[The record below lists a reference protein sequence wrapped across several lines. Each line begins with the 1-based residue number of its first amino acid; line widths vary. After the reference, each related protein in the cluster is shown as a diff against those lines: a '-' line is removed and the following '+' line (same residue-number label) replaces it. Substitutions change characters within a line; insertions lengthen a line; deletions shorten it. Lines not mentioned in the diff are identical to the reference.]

1 MARTFKNDLYSSYD
15 LSNRSF
21 EGPDSQPTIATVS
34 RRGRDQEKLIGSRA
48 GRKLLSR
55 RGVDGVFK
63 EKMCILL
70 VRLND
75 PDGGL
80 GQAVAKH
87 PFLDFNRG
95 GLIMELGGWIRHY
108 LVPGG
113 DFYDEAENF
122 HPWPP
127 GGRWEYCNVAYGLLG
142 WLVETLSGS
151 DFLKPSTLD
160 EMFRVQ
166 TREAQRVQGIT
177 WNAAKSGK
185 WGHGGSDPGINSD
198 LRFILG
204 VGLGAVVF
212 VNTNGVEPHEVTQD
226 LLHRAKQG
234 QFKVEV
240 R

>member
-151 DFLKPSTLD
+151 DF
-160 EMFRVQ
+160 
-166 TREAQRVQGIT
+166 
-177 WNAAKSGK
+177 
-185 WGHGGSDPGINSD
+185 
-198 LRFILG
+198 
-204 VGLGAVVF
+204 F
-212 VNTNGVEPHEVTQD
+212 V
-226 LLHRAKQG
+226 LL
-234 QFKVEV
+234 
-240 R
+240 